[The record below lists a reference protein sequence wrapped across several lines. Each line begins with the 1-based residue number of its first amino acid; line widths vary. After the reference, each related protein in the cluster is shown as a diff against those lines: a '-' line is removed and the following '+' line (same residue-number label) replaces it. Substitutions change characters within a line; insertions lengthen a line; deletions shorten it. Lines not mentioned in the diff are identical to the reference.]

1 MERVWVVKSMK
12 FFQAMLRRLC
22 VSGIQRVTLSSSSLS
37 VIDLRWHQ
45 SLLRTKK
52 WHRNR
57 QQVFYWCSFYILTW
71 HIRFIREKKRKT
83 TNFLTDLRIS
93 ASLGIF
99 QFTNATIRLF
109 FFVFSLSSLWTV
121 SLKHILRPSLAQNIV
136 ITLTFSK
143 LRVSRSNNTKWW
155 QLFQR
160 FRPVSTFPKT
170 FMSQFLRFFYL
181 QTAPA

>member
-1 MERVWVVKSMK
+1 
-12 FFQAMLRRLC
+12 MLRRLC

-83 TNFLTDLRIS
+83 TIFLTDLRIS

-170 FMSQFLRFFYL
+170 FMYQFLRFSYL